1 MQMTPMTREGVN
13 NMTNNSTPLRGIRI
27 KCLDCSCDSYKEVEL
42 CPIHDC
48 GIYPFRFGAMPATV
62 ERRLREG
69 KTPSG
74 RPRKRRPE
82 KGDPGE
88 DGLGGIL
95 CLSPGRK

>member
-1 MQMTPMTREGVN
+1 MTTKP
-13 NMTNNSTPLRGIRI
+13 TPLGGIRI
-27 KCLDCSCDSYKEVEL
+27 KCLDCSSESYKEVEL
-42 CPIHDC
+42 CPIQDC
-48 GIYPFRFGAMPATV
+48 GLYPFRFGAMPKTV

-82 KGDPGE
+82 NGDTGE
-88 DGLGGIL
+88 DEQGGNL

>member
-1 MQMTPMTREGVN
+1 MTT
-13 NMTNNSTPLRGIRI
+13 TLTPLKGIRN
-27 KCLDCSCDSYKEVEL
+27 KCLDCSADSYKEVTL

-48 GIYPFRFGAMPATV
+48 GIYPFRFGALPKTV

-82 KGDPGE
+82 NGDQGE

-95 CLSPGRK
+95 CLSPDRK